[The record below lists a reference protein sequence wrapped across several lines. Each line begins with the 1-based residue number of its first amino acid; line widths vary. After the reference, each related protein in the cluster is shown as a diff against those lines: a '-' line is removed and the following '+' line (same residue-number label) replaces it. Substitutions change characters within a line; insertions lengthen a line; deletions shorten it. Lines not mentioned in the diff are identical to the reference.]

1 MSKAM
6 APSHLL
12 AIAIVLAAACAHPA
26 APPRPAE
33 PPHPATSDAQA
44 RGPGAPALPPPDD
57 AMRRWQAILADDAR
71 PPAGTTAAAL
81 LPELEA
87 YLASPDP
94 ARRDA
99 IAIDVLDAWINRD
112 KRLSPVEL
120 RPLAERLIA
129 NLGTPLDRPDGVFLR
144 SFSALVLSM
153 IARRDLAEPVLD
165 APLRQRLLAAA
176 RDYAQRETDL
186 RGHTGERGWAHA
198 AAHTADLLAQLA
210 RHPALT
216 ADDRATILDAVAG
229 FVARR
234 HGAILAHGEDGR
246 LAQPVLAAARAGL
259 ATDRVDAWLATITA
273 PLRER
278 MGHAFDARLYAASRN
293 ARNLL
298 FTLYVQLS
306 LDAAPTDGTRA
317 LLAQITQVLR
327 G

>member
-1 MSKAM
+1 M
-6 APSHLL
+6 APSHGVVILG
-12 AIAIVLAAACAHPA
+12 LAAGLAGCARPATLDTHARAA
-26 APPRPAE
+26 APV
-33 PPHPATSDAQA
+33 
-44 RGPGAPALPPPDD
+44 APAGSAVSAAPLPPPDD
-57 AMRRWQAILADDAR
+57 ALRRWQAILADQAR

-99 IAIDVLDAWINRD
+99 VAIDVLDAWIVQD
-112 KRLSPVEL
+112 KRLSPDDL

-129 NLGTPLDRPDGVFLR
+129 NLATPLDRRDGVFLR

-153 IARRDLAEPVLD
+153 IAQRDLTEPIFD
-165 APLRQRLLAAA
+165 AAA
-176 RDYAQRETDL
+176 RRRLLEAARTYAQHETDL
-186 RGHTGERGWAHA
+186 RGYTVERGWAHA
-198 AAHTADLLAQLA
+198 AAHTADLLGQLA

-216 ADDRATILDAVAG
+216 ADDRGSILDAVAG
-229 FVARR
+229 FVVRR
-234 HGAILAHGEDGR
+234 HGALLCYGEDGR

-259 ATDRVDAWLATITA
+259 AANRVDAWLAAIAA

-278 MGHAFDARLYAASRN
+278 MGHAFDAGVYAANRN

-298 FTLYVQLS
+298 FTLFVQLT
-306 LDAAPTDGTRA
+306 LDPSPTDGTRA
-317 LLAQITQVLR
+317 LLARVTQVLR